1 MRILGIS
8 ALMAMM
14 CVALVGCGEDGPRY
28 VIPSQKWRDITVR
41 IESRPAPPV
50 AGMNEFWVILN
61 DARGIPVPNAVVSVR
76 AASATW
82 SQAIQDGHTG
92 VYRRAIRVE
101 DPIRQPLVVQLRVG
115 KEQAELTFGLD
126 VEPQLNDQS

>member
-1 MRILGIS
+1 MRVLGVFGLI
-8 ALMAMM
+8 ALL
-14 CVALVGCGEDGPRY
+14 ALSLGGCEDGPRY
-28 VIPSQKWRDITVR
+28 VVPSQTWHDITVR

-50 AGMNEFWVILN
+50 PGMNEFWVILN

-101 DPIRQPLVVQLRVG
+101 DPTRHPLVVQLRLG
-115 KEQAELTFGLD
+115 KEQGELTFALD
-126 VEPQLNDQS
+126 VEPQLNDQR